1 VHIDLN
7 MIAQNICT
15 DEIPFLKP
23 DNTVLKALQV
33 MEEFRVSHLPVV
45 KSGKFLG
52 LITED
57 DALEI
62 EDMESKLKKYEL
74 SFLKLYV
81 IGNQH
86 IFDIIKLVAEFKL
99 TLIPVV
105 DLNMTYFG
113 TITAEQLVH
122 HIANFSAIAQPGSTI
137 MLDMSINDYSMSE
150 IARIVEGND
159 AKILSSFVSSHP
171 DSTRLEVTLKI
182 NRLDIGGVIQTFN
195 RYSYTVSASFQESKM
210 DEYLHKR
217 YDELMK
223 YLDI

>member
-1 VHIDLN
+1 VHIALN
-7 MIAQNICT
+7 MIAQDICK

-52 LITED
+52 MITED

-62 EDMESKLKKYEL
+62 EDLESKLKKYEL

-86 IFDIIKLVAEFKL
+86 VFDIIKLVSEFKL

-105 DLNMTYFG
+105 DLSMTYFG

-122 HIANFSAIAQPGSTI
+122 HIANFSAIAQPGSI
-137 MLDMSINDYSMSE
+137 IILDMSVNDYSMSE